1 MRASRLTPLLAMAA
15 LIAACA
21 PIVDT
26 RGNVTDADVVEKIR
40 VGATTRDEISSVL
53 GSPSSVA
60 TFDPNTWYYI
70 SKRTETV
77 AFFRPEVLDQKVL
90 TIRFDEAGLVREVSQ
105 TGKEAGEEIE
115 PVDRVTPTSGQSF
128 SFFQQVFGHIGRVGD
143 EGPKRRVPGSRP
155 PGTGT
160 GY

>member
-26 RGNVTDADVVEKIR
+26 RGNVPDSDLVEKIR
-40 VGATTRDEISSVL
+40 VGATTRDEVSTVL

-128 SFFQQVFGHIGRVGD
+128 SFFQQVFGNLGRFGD
-143 EGPKRRVPGSRP
+143 EPGKRRVPGSRP
-155 PGTGT
+155 PGTG
-160 GY
+160 Y

>member
-26 RGNVTDADVVEKIR
+26 RGNVPDADVVEKIR
-40 VGATTRDEISSVL
+40 IGATTRDEVSSVL

-90 TIRFDEAGLVREVSQ
+90 TIRFDEAGLVRDVSQ

-128 SFFQQVFGHIGRVGD
+128 SFFQQVFGNIGRFGD

-155 PGTGT
+155 PGTG
-160 GY
+160 Y

>member
-15 LIAACA
+15 LIAACN
-21 PIVDT
+21 PIIDS
-26 RGNVTDADVVEKIR
+26 RGNLPHSEDVDKIR
-40 VGATTRDEISSVL
+40 VGASTKDEVASVL

-90 TIRFDEAGLVREVSQ
+90 TVRFDESGLVKEVAR
-105 TGKEAGEEIE
+105 TDKDAGEEIV
-115 PVDRVTPTSGQSF
+115 PVDRTTPTAGQSF
-128 SFFQQVFGHIGRVGD
+128 SFFQQVFGNLGRFGD
-143 EGPKRRVPGSRP
+143 APLKRAPGGRP

>member
-105 TGKEAGEEIE
+105 SGKEAGEEIE

-128 SFFQQVFGHIGRVGD
+128 SFFQQVFGNIGRFGD
-143 EGPKRRVPGSRP
+143 EPGKRRVPGSRP
-155 PGTGT
+155 PGS
-160 GY
+160 

>member
-1 MRASRLTPLLAMAA
+1 MSVSRLAPLAMVL
-15 LIAACA
+15 LIAACS
-21 PIVDT
+21 PIVDS
-26 RGNVTDADVVEKIR
+26 RGNLPEAEDVDKIR
-40 VGATTRDEISSVL
+40 VGASTKDEVATVL

-105 TGKEAGEEIE
+105 SGKEAGEEIE

-128 SFFQQVFGHIGRVGD
+128 SFFQQVFGNIGRFGD
-143 EGPKRRVPGSRP
+143 EPGKRRVPGSRP
-155 PGTGT
+155 PGS
-160 GY
+160 